1 MIAVDWGN
9 DEETLLIWRFVANW
23 RLRDVFKAVKQS
35 RVLTQN
41 THHTINV
48 MIDMRLSRSWDSM
61 MLLLCHAA
69 AVQANSQVKRVV
81 IISANPVYKQLWK
94 TAQRL
99 YGAVDY
105 PIYFVSTV
113 DDAYSLSGDVV

>member
-9 DEETLLIWRFVANW
+9 DEETLLIWRFVARW

-35 RVLTQN
+35 RKLTRN
-41 THHTINV
+41 ANFPINFMV
-48 MIDMRLSRSWDSM
+48 DLRHSRSWDSM

-69 AVQANSQVKRVV
+69 AIQTGSQVKRVV
-81 IISANPVYKQLWK
+81 IISANPIYKQLWK

-99 YGAVDY
+99 YGAIDY
-105 PIYFVSTV
+105 PVYFVSTV

>member
-1 MIAVDWGN
+1 
-9 DEETLLIWRFVANW
+9 
-23 RLRDVFKAVKQS
+23 
-35 RVLTQN
+35 
-41 THHTINV
+41 
-48 MIDMRLSRSWDSM
+48 M

-105 PIYFVSTV
+105 PVYFVSTV